1 MKTNKYGVANLSVQ
15 LPPATVK
22 AFRKLAKAN
31 GQSASSRGRM
41 LILADLAAAFEKG
54 TSRRADEATR
64 AVAAG
69 TGGTDGTTKA
79 ADGAAAAK
87 L

>member
-41 LILADLAAAFEKG
+41 LILADLAAAA
-54 TSRRADEATR
+54 TSRRADEPTK
-64 AVAAG
+64 AG
-69 TGGTDGTTKA
+69 TTGTDGTRKA